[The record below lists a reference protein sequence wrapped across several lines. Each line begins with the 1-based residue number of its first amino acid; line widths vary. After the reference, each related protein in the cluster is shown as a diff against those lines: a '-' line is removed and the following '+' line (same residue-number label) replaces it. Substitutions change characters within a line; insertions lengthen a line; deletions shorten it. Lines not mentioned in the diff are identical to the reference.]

1 MTNLEAKQRDVAIML
16 DALRE
21 SSGDPEVDE
30 LSRAAILASVDS
42 DDVLKDAALAEV
54 GPEQA
59 ELDLHFDGPLVESH
73 MARAEP
79 FGLFVAR
86 TADAVKEI
94 SKASLGKKRYK
105 ADLLV
110 SAITP
115 GSLRVLLKSPNRRD
129 ASKNPLANTVAENV
143 ESAALR
149 TIAILLSQAGEDA
162 GPGSDSP
169 VSATIEQ
176 LPVAAREQVRSA
188 VNQIVKSGWS
198 VDGEL
203 RQRGVG
209 LVKISLGNERAAHL
223 HDELSQTEST
233 VERGIE
239 MIGAIDGTRRF
250 TGTMW
255 FQPENAER
263 PFVASV
269 TDAKLLERVNEIN
282 AIPGTRVRATFE
294 RYGVYRHG
302 EAASLAPAKTYLL
315 TNIFQLPPAPE
326 PEPLPFLRDEVD
338 GA

>member
-1 MTNLEAKQRDVAIML
+1 MTELEAKQRDIATML

-21 SSGDPEVDE
+21 TSGDAELDE
-30 LSRAAILASVDS
+30 LSRAAILASVYS
-42 DDVLKDAALAEV
+42 DDVLRDAALAEV

-59 ELDLHFDGPLVESH
+59 ELDLHFDGPMVESH

-94 SKASLGKKRYK
+94 SKASLGRKRYR

-129 ASKNPLANTVAENV
+129 TSKSPIAGTAVENV

-149 TIAILLSQAGEDA
+149 TIAILLSQAGQDG
-162 GPGSDSP
+162 GPEAESP
-169 VSATIEQ
+169 VAATIEQ
-176 LPVAAREQVRSA
+176 LPGPAREQVRSA
-188 VNQIVKSGWS
+188 VNQVVRSGWS
-198 VDGEL
+198 VAGEL

-209 LVKISLGNERAAHL
+209 MVKISLGNEQAAYL

-239 MIGAIDGTRRF
+239 MVGTIDGTRRY

-263 PFVASV
+263 PFIASV
-269 TDAKLLERVNEIN
+269 TDAKLLEHVNEIN
-282 AIPGTRVRATFE
+282 ATPDTRVRATFE

-302 EAASLAPAKTYLL
+302 EDASSSPARTYLL
-315 TNIFQLPPAPE
+315 TGIVPLPSAPPPE
-326 PEPLPFLRDEVD
+326 PMVFPKD
-338 GA
+338 

>member
-1 MTNLEAKQRDVAIML
+1 MTIPDAKQRDVAIML

-30 LSRAAILASVDS
+30 LARAAVLASVDS
-42 DDVLKDAALAEV
+42 DDILKDAALAEV

-94 SKASLGKKRYK
+94 SKASLGRKRYR

-129 ASKNPLANTVAENV
+129 KTKNPIADSAVENV

-149 TIAILLSQAGEDA
+149 TIAILLSQAGADA
-162 GPGSDSP
+162 DPEGDSP

-188 VNQIVKSGWS
+188 VNQIVRSGWS
-198 VDGEL
+198 VEGEL

-209 LVKISLGNERAAHL
+209 LVKINLGNDRAAHL

-233 VERGIE
+233 VERGVE
-239 MIGAIDGTRRF
+239 MVGSIDGTRRY

-269 TDAKLLERVNEIN
+269 TDATLLERVNEIN
-282 AIPGTRVRATFE
+282 ATPGTRVRATFE

-302 EAASLAPAKTYLL
+302 ADATSTPAKTYLL
-315 TNIFQLPPAPE
+315 TNIVLLPAEPE
-326 PEPLPFLRDEVD
+326 PEPLPI
-338 GA
+338 